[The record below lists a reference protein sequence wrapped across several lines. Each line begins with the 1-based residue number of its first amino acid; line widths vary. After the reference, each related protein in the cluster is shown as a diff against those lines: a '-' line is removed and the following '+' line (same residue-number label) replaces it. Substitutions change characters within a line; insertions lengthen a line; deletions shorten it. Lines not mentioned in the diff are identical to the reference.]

1 MPDGSGCNTCVF
13 TALSYFVVPG
23 EAQLRY
29 NAIDMGAEL
38 ILHNCVFPLGDP
50 SHDALAVS
58 CGRIKAVGKQRDVFR
73 LRHEGTE
80 TVDLSGRAVLPGFFD
95 AHTHFVQTGLERTY
109 FADLTTTRS
118 LSEALDVLSAA
129 ARDRPGQWVVGRG
142 WDESRWPQGRYLERQ
157 DLDRAIPRQPCCAVR
172 VDGHLVSCN
181 TLGLAHCK
189 APEGDLVDRERGHL
203 REGPAWELLAG
214 IRLELEEQ
222 VEALAEA
229 SRHAAALGITSVAE
243 MGGGGTF
250 KAYRA
255 AHRRGLLQTRAFL
268 YLPGESLDAL
278 SSLGIERG
286 FGDDRLRLSGLKV
299 FLDGSVGAASA
310 ALMEPYIGGQDRGSL
325 LVEGGELAKLWR
337 AAGQAGLQLA
347 VHAIGDRAIEA
358 AIGAASAAGVVK
370 EERHRLEH
378 LELATPEQ
386 LDRMAELGL
395 VASMQPNF
403 VANWSGRGGMY
414 ERRVGPE
421 RDARIDP
428 HGWVLERGI
437 PLAFGS
443 DGMPMGPL
451 AGVAAV
457 LQPPYEPQRVAL
469 EDALRAYTSGAAYA
483 VFADEELGRV
493 AKGFRADL
501 VVLSGDP
508 GTTPSE
514 HIRVEMTFLGGR
526 RVFEHR

>member
-1 MPDGSGCNTCVF
+1 
-13 TALSYFVVPG
+13 
-23 EAQLRY
+23 
-29 NAIDMGAEL
+29 MGADL
-38 ILHNCVFPLGDP
+38 IMHNCVFPLGDP
-50 SHDALAVS
+50 GHDALAVG
-58 CGRIKAVGKQRDVFR
+58 CGRIKAVGNQRDVFR
-73 LRHEGTE
+73 LRHEDTE
-80 TVDLSGRAVLPGFFD
+80 VVDLSGRALLPGLFD
-95 AHTHFVQTGLERTY
+95 AHTHFMQTGLELTY
-109 FADLTTTRS
+109 FADLTTARS
-118 LSEALDVLSAA
+118 LPEALDIMAAA

-142 WDESRWPQGRYLERQ
+142 WDESRWPERRYLERQ

-189 APEGDLVDRERGHL
+189 APEGELVDRARGQL
-203 REGPAWELLAG
+203 REAPAWDLLAG
-214 IRLELEEQ
+214 IRLEVDQQ

-243 MGGGGTF
+243 MGGGGSF
-250 KAYRA
+250 KAYQA

-268 YLPGESLDAL
+268 YLPGESVEAL
-278 SSLGIERG
+278 SSLGMERG
-286 FGDDRLRLSGLKV
+286 FGDEKLRLAGLKV

-310 ALMEPYIGGQDRGSL
+310 ALMEPYTSGTGRGSL

-337 AAGQAGLQLA
+337 AAGQADLQLA
-347 VHAIGDRAIEA
+347 VHAIGDRAIETA
-358 AIGAASAAGVVK
+358 LGAASAAGSVK

-386 LDRMAELGL
+386 LDRMAQLGL

-414 ERRVGPE
+414 ESRVGPE

-428 HGWVLERGI
+428 HAWVLERGI

-451 AGVAAV
+451 AGIAAV
-457 LQPPYEPQRVAL
+457 LQPPHEPQRVGL

-483 VFADEELGRV
+483 VFAEQELGSLTE
-493 AKGFRADL
+493 GLRADL

-508 GTTPSE
+508 RTEPGE
-514 HIRVEMTFLGGR
+514 QIRVDMTFLGGR